1 MPGALRG
8 SADSEKP
15 SVGGERT
22 KHYSQPVVERV
33 RESNIQFL
41 SLPLTAEMGVGWAR
55 LLACKLNMDKVRDSE
70 NLGDSTIFD
79 REQSI
84 M

>member
-33 RESNIQFL
+33 RESNIQVL
-41 SLPLTAEMGVGWAR
+41 SLPLTARMGVGWAR
-55 LLACKLNMDKVRDSE
+55 RLACKLNMDSRE
-70 NLGDSTIFD
+70 NLGDSTISD